1 MSAGVAAMLLGIFGV
16 PATLLWAG
24 HKMRRRSRAWH
35 GAFWGAII
43 GHLLALVI
51 GLIAAMIPPEQW
63 SAGDRMRGL
72 LGLWSFLLF
81 PALGGAAGWLRAR
94 TRAR

>member
-1 MSAGVAAMLLGIFGV
+1 MSVGVAAMLLGIFGV

-35 GAFWGAII
+35 SAFWGAIG

-51 GLIAAMIPPEQW
+51 GLIAAMTPPEQW

-81 PALGGAAGWLRAR
+81 PALGGVVGWLRAR